1 MQRADAAVSKAY
13 WIKVFRFPLS
23 VFRFLLSLHSMAQ
36 LFKKYL
42 LLSLLVAVSWVAQAS
57 DNAAAEPKVDT
68 LIAVDRVQITAIKQ
82 GSELRREAV
91 AASILGGRT
100 LTMRGVSA
108 VKDVMTD
115 IPNLFMPDYGSR
127 TTSSIYVRGM
137 GARIDQP
144 VVGMT
149 VDNVQLADK
158 NLYDTELQ
166 DIERIEFL
174 RGPQATL
181 YGRNTMAGVINVYT
195 LSPLTYQGMR
205 LRADYGSRNAFRV
218 AASSYNKLGDR
229 LGFSVSAQ
237 YAHHDGYWLN
247 SYNNSYCDK
256 ENSGNF
262 RTKFQYRKGALSI
275 DNTLAFSLVEQ
286 GGYPYEYIGSPNPEK
301 HREELVGKIC
311 YNEPSTYSRAAVS
324 DGLSVRYDFGKFSLA
339 SITSYQYMSD
349 RMHIDNDFLPEY
361 YFTLEQRKQQH
372 QIAEDFMLRTNEE
385 GTYRWLAGLYG
396 FFKREQMQAPV
407 VFGPTGIQKMILDN
421 INANNKEDEGELRWG
436 DLEGNGADEL
446 LLDSRFTTHNSGVA
460 AYHRSEAH
468 LGRWRLTL
476 GLRLDY
482 ELVQMLYHT
491 STDTCYSFYP
501 DDTSQQP
508 VAIPRK
514 IDESAVLSRGFFEFL
529 PSFSAS
535 VDLDTAGRNML
546 YISASK
552 GYKAGGFNTQMF
564 SEVLQRQLKKT
575 MGLSQDIDV
584 EKLCAYDPEHSY
596 NVELGGHFGTKDG
609 AFTADAS
616 LFYIE
621 CVNQQLTIFPDENST
636 GRMMTNAGRTRSFGA
651 ELSATARLAKTLVL
665 SGSYGYTNA
674 KFKQFMSGGVNYAGN
689 FIPYAPKN
697 SLSLRLMQTI
707 PFHSQWI
714 DRMVLGVGVTG
725 AGRIYWNE
733 ANDVSQPL
741 YALLEASVRFEGEK
755 WAVDVWCKNATN
767 TNYNLFYFESMG
779 NRFLQRGRPMTGG
792 VRVMINI
799 L

>member
-1 MQRADAAVSKAY
+1 
-13 WIKVFRFPLS
+13 
-23 VFRFLLSLHSMAQ
+23 MAKI
-36 LFKKYL
+36 LRKYL
-42 LLSLLVAVSWVAQAS
+42 LLLLLTIVSGAAFAS
-57 DNAAAEPKVDT
+57 DNESKVDT

-91 AASILGGRT
+91 AASVLGGRT
-100 LTMRGVSA
+100 LEMRGVAA

-137 GARIDQP
+137 GTRIDQP
-144 VVGMT
+144 VVGMN
-149 VDNVQLADK
+149 VDNVPLADK
-158 NLYDTELQ
+158 NLYDTELP

-181 YGRNTMAGVINVYT
+181 YGRNTMGGVINVYT
-195 LSPLTYQGMR
+195 LSPLTYQGLR

-218 AASSYNKLGDR
+218 AASTYNKLGEKF
-229 LGFSVSAQ
+229 GFSVSAQ
-237 YAHHDGYWLN
+237 YAHHDGFWQNL
-247 SYNNSYCDK
+247 YNNSLCDK

-262 RTKFQYRKGALSI
+262 RTKFQYREGALSI
-275 DNTLAFSLVEQ
+275 DNTLAFSMVEQ
-286 GGYPYEYIGSPNPEK
+286 GGYPYEYIGSPNPDK
-301 HREELVGKIC
+301 HNEDLVGKIC
-311 YNEPSTYSRAAVS
+311 YDEPSTYGRVALN
-324 DGLSVRYDFGKFSLA
+324 DGLSIRYEFEKFSLA

-349 RMHIDNDFLPEY
+349 KMHIDNDFLPEY

-372 QIAEDFMLRTNEE
+372 NIAEDFVLRSKEQ
-385 GTYRWLAGLYG
+385 GKYRWLVGVYG

-407 VFGPTGIQKMILDN
+407 TFGATGIQRMILDN
-421 INANNKEDEGELRWG
+421 INANSGYQGEYRW
-436 DLEGNGADEL
+436 NSDEL

-460 AYHRSEAH
+460 AYHRSELH
-468 LGRWRLTL
+468 LGRWRLAL

-482 ELVQMLYHT
+482 ELVQMLYNT
-491 STDTCYSFYP
+491 STNTLYSTYP
-501 DDTSQQP
+501 TNSEPELHIVNIGD
-508 VAIPRK
+508 K
-514 IDESAVLSRGFFEFL
+514 GLLSRGFLEFL

-535 VDLDTAGRNML
+535 VDLDTHGRNML
-546 YISASK
+546 YFSASK

-564 SEVLQRQLKKT
+564 SEVLQRRLKKE

-584 EKLCAYDPEHSY
+584 DKLCAYDPEHSY
-596 NVELGGHFGTKDG
+596 NLELGGHFATNDG

-621 CVNQQLTIFPDENST
+621 CVDQQLTIFPDENST

-651 ELSATARLAKTLVL
+651 EISATARLAKTLVL
-665 SGSYGYTNA
+665 QGSYGYTNA
-674 KFKQFMSGGVNYAGN
+674 KFKTFVSGGVNYAGN

-697 SLSLRLMQTI
+697 SLSLRLMQTV
-707 PFHSQWI
+707 PFHSQWL
-714 DRMVLGVGVTG
+714 DRMILGLGVMG

-733 ANDVSQPL
+733 ANDVSQPF

-755 WAVDVWCKNATN
+755 WAVDFWCKNATN
-767 TNYNLFYFESMG
+767 TKYSVFYFESMG
-779 NRFLQRGRPMTGG
+779 NRFVQRGRPMTGG

>member
-1 MQRADAAVSKAY
+1 MNLHIRRYILVGLFALVS
-13 WIKVFRFPLS
+13 V
-23 VFRFLLSLHSMAQ
+23 
-36 LFKKYL
+36 
-42 LLSLLVAVSWVAQAS
+42 VANAS
-57 DNAAAEPKVDT
+57 DNEPQVDT
-68 LIAVDRVQITAIKQ
+68 LIAVDRVQITTIKQ

-91 AASILGGRT
+91 SASVLGGRT

-108 VKDVMTD
+108 VKDVMMD

-137 GARIDQP
+137 GTRIDQP

-149 VDNVQLADK
+149 VDNVSLADK

-181 YGRNTMAGVINVYT
+181 YGRNTMGGVINIYT
-195 LSPLTYQGMR
+195 LSPLTYQGVR

-218 AASSYNKLGDR
+218 AASSYNRFGEKF
-229 LGFSVSAQ
+229 GFSVSAQ
-237 YAHHDGYWLN
+237 YARHDGYWRNAYDN
-247 SYNNSYCDK
+247 SLCDK
-256 ENSGNF
+256 ENSGNL
-262 RTKFQYRKGALSI
+262 RTKFQYRNGALSI
-275 DNTLAFSLVEQ
+275 DNILAFSIVEQ

-311 YNEPSTYSRAAVS
+311 YNEPCTYGRVAAS
-324 DGLSVRYDFGKFSLA
+324 DGLSVRYDFEKFSLA
-339 SITSYQYMSD
+339 SVTSYQYMSD
-349 RMHIDNDFLPEY
+349 KMHIDNDFLPEY

-372 QIAEDFMLRTNEE
+372 HIAEDLILRSKSE
-385 GTYRWLAGLYG
+385 GKYRWLAGVYG

-407 VFGPTGIQKMILDN
+407 AFGPTGIEKMILDN
-421 INANNKEDEGELRWG
+421 INAYTPYDGIYRWG
-436 DLEGNGADEL
+436 DSEGNGADEL
-446 LLDSRFTTHNSGVA
+446 LLDSRFTTHNSGIA
-460 AYHRSEAH
+460 AYHRSDLH
-468 LGRWRLTL
+468 LGRWHLAL

-482 ELVQMLYHT
+482 EKVKMLYNT
-491 STDTCYSFYP
+491 STQTFY
-501 DDTSQQP
+501 T
-508 VAIPRK
+508 AIPNDTTK
-514 IDESAVLSRGFFEFL
+514 LPTTVAVNINDSDLLSRRFLEFL
-529 PSFSAS
+529 PSFSVS
-535 VDLDTAGRNML
+535 VNLDAVGRNML
-546 YISASK
+546 YLSASK

-564 SEVLQRQLKKT
+564 SEVLQRRLKKQ
-575 MGLSQDIDV
+575 MGLSQEIDV
-584 EKLCAYDPEHSY
+584 DALCAYDPEHSY
-596 NVELGGHFGTKDG
+596 NLELGGHFGTKDG
-609 AFTADAS
+609 VFTADAA

-636 GRMMTNAGRTRSFGA
+636 GRMMTNAGRTRSFGV

-674 KFKQFMSGGVNYAGN
+674 KFREFMSGGVNYAGN

-697 SLSLRLMQTI
+697 SLSLRLQQTV

-733 ANDVSQPL
+733 ANDLSQPF
-741 YALLEASVRFEGEK
+741 YALLEASVRFEGEM
-755 WAVDVWCKNATN
+755 WAVDFWCKNATN
-767 TNYNLFYFESMG
+767 TKYDVFYFESMG

-792 VRVMINI
+792 LRVMINI

>member
-1 MQRADAAVSKAY
+1 MNLCIRKN
-13 WIKVFRFPLS
+13 
-23 VFRFLLSLHSMAQ
+23 
-36 LFKKYL
+36 
-42 LLSLLVAVSWVAQAS
+42 LLVGLMMFASVVAKAS
-57 DNAAAEPKVDT
+57 DDEPQVDT
-68 LIAVDRVQITAIKQ
+68 LIAVDGVQITAIKQ
-82 GSELRREAV
+82 GAELRREAV
-91 AASILGGRT
+91 SASVLSGRA

-108 VKDVMTD
+108 VKDAMMD

-137 GARIDQP
+137 GTRIDQP

-195 LSPLTYQGMR
+195 LSPLTYQGVR

-218 AASSYNKLGDR
+218 SASTYNR
-229 LGFSVSAQ
+229 LHEKYGFSVSAQ
-237 YAHHDGYWLN
+237 YARHDGYWRN
-247 SYNNSYCDK
+247 SYNNSLCDG
-256 ENSGNF
+256 ENSGNL
-262 RTKFQYRKGALSI
+262 RTKFQYREGALSI
-275 DNTLAFSLVEQ
+275 DNTLAFSIVEQ
-286 GGYPYEYIGSPNPEK
+286 GGYPYQYIGSPNPAK

-311 YNEPSTYSRAAVS
+311 YNEPSTYGRVAAS
-324 DGLSVRYDFGKFSLA
+324 DGLSVCYDFGKFSLA
-339 SITSYQYMSD
+339 SITSYQYMND

-372 QIAEDFMLRTNEE
+372 HVAEDFILRSKSE
-385 GTYRWLAGLYG
+385 GKYRWLAGIYG
-396 FFKREQMQAPV
+396 FFKRENMQAPV
-407 VFGPTGIQKMILDN
+407 VFGPTGIERLILDN
-421 INANNKEDEGELRWG
+421 INAYAPYDGEYRWG
-436 DLEGNGADEL
+436 DAEGNGADEL
-446 LLDSRFTTHNSGVA
+446 LLDSRFTTNNSGVA
-460 AYHRSEAH
+460 AYHRSDLY
-468 LGRWRLTL
+468 LGRWHLAL

-482 ELVQMLYHT
+482 ELVRMLYNT
-491 STDTCYSFYP
+491 STQTYY
-501 DDTSQQP
+501 T
-508 VAIPRK
+508 AIPSDTTK
-514 IDESAVLSRGFFEFL
+514 PSSTVAVNINDSDLLSRGFFEVL
-529 PSFSAS
+529 PSFSVS
-535 VDLDTAGRNML
+535 VNLDDAGRNML
-546 YISASK
+546 YLSASK

-564 SEVLQRQLKKT
+564 SEVLQRRLKKQ
-575 MGLSQDIDV
+575 MGLSQEIDV
-584 EKLCAYDPEHSY
+584 DELCAYDPEHSY
-596 NVELGGHFGTKDG
+596 NVELGGHFATKDG
-609 AFTADAS
+609 VFTADAA

-651 ELSATARLAKTLVL
+651 EISATARLAKTLVL

-674 KFKQFMSGGVNYAGN
+674 KFREFVSGGVNYAGN

-697 SLSLRLMQTI
+697 SLSLRLQQTV
-707 PFHSQWI
+707 PFRSQWI

-755 WAVDVWCKNATN
+755 WAVDIWCKNATN
-767 TNYNLFYFESMG
+767 TKYDVFYFESMG
-779 NRFLQRGRPMTGG
+779 NRFLQRGRPMTCGL
-792 VRVMINI
+792 RVMINI

>member
-1 MQRADAAVSKAY
+1 MVQ
-13 WIKVFRFPLS
+13 KV
-23 VFRFLLSLHSMAQ
+23 Q
-36 LFKKYL
+36 KYL
-42 LLSLLVAVSWVAQAS
+42 LGVAFVLVAGVAIAS
-57 DNAAAEPKVDT
+57 DNEAKVDT

-82 GSELRREAV
+82 GAELRREAV
-91 AASILGGRT
+91 TASVLGGRT
-100 LTMRGVSA
+100 LEMRGVSA
-108 VKDVMTD
+108 VKDVVTD

-137 GARIDQP
+137 GTRIDQP

-149 VDNVQLADK
+149 VDNVPLADK

-166 DIERIEFL
+166 DVERIEFL

-195 LSPLTYQGMR
+195 LSPLTYQGVR

-218 AASSYNKLGDR
+218 SASSYNRLGEKF
-229 LGFSVSAQ
+229 GFSVSAQ
-237 YAHHDGYWLN
+237 YARHDGYWRNLYDN
-247 SYNNSYCDK
+247 SLCDK

-262 RTKFQYRKGALSI
+262 RTKFQYREGALSI
-275 DNTLAFSLVEQ
+275 DNTLAFSMVEQ
-286 GGYPYEYIGSPNPEK
+286 GGYPYEYIGSPNPDK

-311 YNEPSTYSRAAVS
+311 YNEPSIYGRIALN
-324 DGLSVRYDFGKFSLA
+324 DGLSIRYEFDKFSLA
-339 SITSYQYMSD
+339 SITSYQYMND

-372 QIAEDFMLRTNEE
+372 QIAEDFVLRSKEV
-385 GTYRWLAGLYG
+385 GKYRWLAGIYG
-396 FFKREQMQAPV
+396 FFKREKMQAPV
-407 VFGPTGIQKMILDN
+407 TFGETGIERLILDN
-421 INANNKEDEGELRWG
+421 INANGG
-436 DLEGNGADEL
+436 YNGVFSWDDDEL

-460 AYHRSEAH
+460 LYHRSDAH
-468 LGRWRLTL
+468 LGRWRLSL

-482 ELVQMLYHT
+482 ELVQMLYNT
-491 STDTCYSFYP
+491 STQASYTATPHDTTKAP
-501 DDTSQQP
+501 IVIP
-508 VAIPRK
+508 VSLANS
-514 IDESAVLSRGFFEFL
+514 DVLSRGFFEFL

-535 VDLDTAGRNML
+535 VDLDSAGRNML

-564 SEVLQRQLKKT
+564 SEVLQRELQHE
-575 MGLSQDIDV
+575 MGLYREIDV
-584 EKLCAYDPEHSY
+584 EKLCAYNPEHSY
-596 NVELGGHFGTKDG
+596 NLEVGGHFATKDG
-609 AFTADAS
+609 TFTADAS

-621 CVNQQLTIFPDENST
+621 CLDQQLTIFPDENST

-651 ELSATARLAKTLVL
+651 EFSATARLAKTLVL

-674 KFKQFMSGGVNYAGN
+674 KFREFISGGVNYAGN

-697 SLSLRLMQTI
+697 SLSLRLMQTV
-707 PFHSQWI
+707 PFHTQWI
-714 DRMVLGVGVTG
+714 DRMVLSVGVQG

-733 ANDVSQPL
+733 ANSVSQPF
-741 YALLEASVRFEGEK
+741 YALLEGSVRFEGEK

-767 TNYNLFYFESMG
+767 CDYKVFYFESMG
-779 NRFLQRGRPMTGG
+779 NRFVQRGRPMTGG

>member
-1 MQRADAAVSKAY
+1 
-13 WIKVFRFPLS
+13 
-23 VFRFLLSLHSMAQ
+23 MAKI
-36 LFKKYL
+36 LRKYL
-42 LLSLLVAVSWVAQAS
+42 LLLLLTIVSGAAFAS
-57 DNAAAEPKVDT
+57 DNESKVDT

-91 AASILGGRT
+91 AASVLGGRT
-100 LTMRGVSA
+100 LEMRGVAA

-115 IPNLFMPDYGSR
+115 VPNLFMPDYGSR

-137 GARIDQP
+137 GTRIDQP
-144 VVGMT
+144 VVGMN
-149 VDNVQLADK
+149 VDNVPLADK
-158 NLYDTELQ
+158 NIYDTELP

-181 YGRNTMAGVINVYT
+181 YGRNTMGGVINVYT
-195 LSPLTYQGMR
+195 LSPLTYQGLR

-218 AASSYNKLGDR
+218 AASTYNKLGEKF
-229 LGFSVSAQ
+229 GFSVSAQ
-237 YAHHDGYWLN
+237 YAHHDGFWQNL
-247 SYNNSYCDK
+247 YNNSLCDK

-262 RTKFQYRKGALSI
+262 RTKFQYREGALSI
-275 DNTLAFSLVEQ
+275 DNTLAFSMVEQ
-286 GGYPYEYIGSPNPEK
+286 GGYPYEYIGSPNPDK
-301 HREELVGKIC
+301 HNEDLVGKIC
-311 YNEPSTYSRAAVS
+311 YDEPSTYGRVALN
-324 DGLSVRYDFGKFSLA
+324 DGLSIRYEFEKFSLA

-349 RMHIDNDFLPEY
+349 KMHIDNDFLPEY

-372 QIAEDFMLRTNEE
+372 NIAEDFVLRSKEQ
-385 GTYRWLAGLYG
+385 GKYRWLVGVYG

-407 VFGPTGIQKMILDN
+407 TFGATGIQRMILDN
-421 INANNKEDEGELRWG
+421 INANSGYQGEYRW
-436 DLEGNGADEL
+436 NSDEL

-460 AYHRSEAH
+460 AYHRSELH
-468 LGRWRLTL
+468 LGRWRLAL

-482 ELVQMLYHT
+482 ELVQMLYNT
-491 STDTCYSFYP
+491 STNTLYSTYP
-501 DDTSQQP
+501 TNSEPELHIVNIGD
-508 VAIPRK
+508 K
-514 IDESAVLSRGFFEFL
+514 GLLSRGFLEFL

-535 VDLDTAGRNML
+535 VDLDTHGRNML
-546 YISASK
+546 YFSASK

-564 SEVLQRQLKKT
+564 SEVLQRRLKKE

-584 EKLCAYDPEHSY
+584 DKLCAYDPEHSY
-596 NVELGGHFGTKDG
+596 NLELGGHFATNDG

-621 CVNQQLTIFPDENST
+621 CVDQQLTIFPDENST

-651 ELSATARLAKTLVL
+651 EISATARLAKTLVL
-665 SGSYGYTNA
+665 QGSYGYTNA
-674 KFKQFMSGGVNYAGN
+674 KFKTFVSGGVNYAGN

-697 SLSLRLMQTI
+697 SLSLRLMQTV
-707 PFHSQWI
+707 PFHSKWL
-714 DRMVLGVGVTG
+714 DRMILGLGVMG

-733 ANDVSQPL
+733 ANDVSQPF

-755 WAVDVWCKNATN
+755 WAVDFWCKNATN
-767 TNYNLFYFESMG
+767 TKYSVFYFESMG
-779 NRFLQRGRPMTGG
+779 NRFVQRGRPMTGG

>member
-1 MQRADAAVSKAY
+1 
-13 WIKVFRFPLS
+13 
-23 VFRFLLSLHSMAQ
+23 MAQ
-36 LFKKYL
+36 YICKYL
-42 LLSLLVAVSWVAQAS
+42 LGVALVLVVWVAKAS
-57 DNAAAEPKVDT
+57 DNEPKVDT
-68 LIAVDRVQITAIKQ
+68 LIAVDKVQITAIKQ

-91 AASILGGRT
+91 AASVLSGRT
-100 LTMRGVSA
+100 LTMRGVAA
-108 VKDVMTD
+108 VKDAMMD

-195 LSPLTYQGMR
+195 LSPLTYQGVR
-205 LRADYGSRNAFRV
+205 LRADYGSRNAFRI
-218 AASSYNKLGDR
+218 AASTYNSFNEKF
-229 LGFSVSAQ
+229 GFSVSAQ
-237 YAHHDGYWLN
+237 YARHDGYWRNLYSN
-247 SYNNSYCDK
+247 SLCDK
-256 ENSGNF
+256 EDSGNF
-262 RTKFQYRKGALSI
+262 RAKFQYRDGALSI
-275 DNTLAFSLVEQ
+275 DNTLAFSIVEQ

-311 YNEPSTYSRAAVS
+311 YNEPSTYSRIAVS
-324 DGLSVRYDFGKFSLA
+324 DGLSVRYDFGEFSLA
-339 SITSYQYMSD
+339 SITSYKYMND
-349 RMHIDNDFLPEY
+349 KMHIDNDFLPEY

-372 QIAEDFMLRTNEE
+372 QIAEDFMLRSKEE
-385 GTYRWLAGLYG
+385 GAYRWLAGVYG
-396 FFKREQMQAPV
+396 FFKREKMQAPV

-421 INANNKEDEGELRWG
+421 INAYAPFDGEFRWG
-436 DLEGNGADEL
+436 DLEGKGADEL

-460 AYHRSEAH
+460 VYHRSEVH
-468 LGRWRLTL
+468 LGRWRLAL

-482 ELVQMLYHT
+482 ELVQMLYDT
-491 STDTCYSFYP
+491 STTTCYTAIPSSA
-501 DDTSQQP
+501 TSQP
-508 VAIPRK
+508 IAIPLK
-514 IDESAVLSRGFFEFL
+514 IANSELLSRGFLEFL

-535 VDLDTAGRNML
+535 VYLDSARRNML
-546 YISASK
+546 YLSASK

-564 SEVLQRQLKKT
+564 SEVLQRQLKEK
-575 MGLSQDIDV
+575 MGLWQEIDV
-584 EKLCAYDPEHSY
+584 DKMCAYNPEHSY
-596 NVELGGHFGTKDG
+596 NLELGGHFATNDG
-609 AFTADAS
+609 RFMADAS

-621 CVNQQLTIFPDENST
+621 CVDQQLTIFPDENST

-674 KFKQFMSGGVNYAGN
+674 KFKQFVSGGVNYAGN

-697 SLSLRLMQTI
+697 SLSLRLMQTV
-707 PFHSQWI
+707 PFHTKWL

-733 ANDVSQPL
+733 ANNVSQPF

-767 TNYNLFYFESMG
+767 TKYDVFYFESMG
-779 NRFLQRGRPMTGG
+779 NRFLQRGKPMTGG
-792 VRVMINI
+792 LRIMINI

>member
-1 MQRADAAVSKAY
+1 MVQKMQ
-13 WIKVFRFPLS
+13 
-23 VFRFLLSLHSMAQ
+23 
-36 LFKKYL
+36 KYL
-42 LLSLLVAVSWVAQAS
+42 LGVALLFVVVVAKAS
-57 DNAAAEPKVDT
+57 DNEPKVDT
-68 LIAVDRVQITAIKQ
+68 LITVDRVQITAIKQ
-82 GSELRREAV
+82 GAELRREAV
-91 AASILGGRT
+91 AASVLSGRT
-100 LTMRGVSA
+100 LEMRGVSA
-108 VKDVMTD
+108 VKEVVTD

-166 DIERIEFL
+166 DVERIEFL

-195 LSPLTYQGMR
+195 LSPLTYQGVR
-205 LRADYGSRNAFRV
+205 LRADYGSRNAFRIS
-218 AASSYNKLGDR
+218 ASSYNKLGDKF
-229 LGFSVSAQ
+229 GFSVSAQ
-237 YAHHDGYWLN
+237 YAHNDGYWRNLYDN
-247 SYNNSYCDK
+247 SLCDG

-275 DNTLAFSLVEQ
+275 DNTLAFSMVEQ
-286 GGYPYEYIGSPNPEK
+286 GGYPYEYIGSPNPTK

-311 YNEPSTYSRAAVS
+311 YNEPSTYGRVAVS
-324 DGLSVRYDFGKFSLA
+324 DGLSVRYDFEKLSLA
-339 SITSYQYMSD
+339 SITSYQYMND
-349 RMHIDNDFLPEY
+349 KMHIDNDFLPEY
-361 YFTLEQRKQQH
+361 YFTLEQCKQQH
-372 QIAEDFMLRTNEE
+372 QIAEDFMLSSKAE
-385 GTYRWLAGLYG
+385 GKYRWLAGIYG
-396 FFKREQMQAPV
+396 FFKREKMQAPV
-407 VFGPTGIQKMILDN
+407 TFGPTGIEKMILEN

-460 AYHRSEAH
+460 LYHRSNLH
-468 LGRWRLTL
+468 LNRWRLSL

-491 STDTCYSFYP
+491 STTTCYSFYP
-501 DDTSQQP
+501 DDASRQP
-508 VAIPRK
+508 VAIPRT
-514 IDESAVLSRGFFEFL
+514 IDESAVLSRGFLELL
-529 PSFSAS
+529 PSFSVS
-535 VDLDTAGRNML
+535 VDLDSAGRNML
-546 YISASK
+546 YLSASK

-564 SEVLQRQLKKT
+564 SEVLQRQLKNA
-575 MGLSQDIDV
+575 MGLAQEIDV
-584 EKLCAYDPEHSY
+584 DKMCAYDPEHSY
-596 NVELGGHFGTKDG
+596 NLELGGRFATKDG
-609 AFTADAS
+609 TFTADAS

-651 ELSATARLAKTLVL
+651 EISATARLAKTLVL

-674 KFKQFMSGGVNYAGN
+674 KFRQFVSGGVNYAGN

-697 SLSLRLMQTI
+697 SLSLRLMQTV
-707 PFHSQWI
+707 PFHTQWI
-714 DRMVLGVGVTG
+714 DRMVLGLGVQG

-733 ANDVSQPL
+733 ANDVSQPF

-767 TNYNLFYFESMG
+767 AKYNVFYFESMG
-779 NRFLQRGRPMTGG
+779 NRFLQRGKPTMGG
-792 VRVMINI
+792 IRVMINI